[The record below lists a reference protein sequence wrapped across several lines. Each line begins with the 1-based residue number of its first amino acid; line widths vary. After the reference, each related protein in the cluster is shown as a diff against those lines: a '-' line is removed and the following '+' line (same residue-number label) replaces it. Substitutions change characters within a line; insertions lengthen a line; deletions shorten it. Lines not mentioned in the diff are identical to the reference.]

1 MKITKRNTK
10 LTILLLIISM
20 FLYGCGNEE
29 ATTTKEQEDTTAEQE
44 NTTNVTSDVTPLTI
58 YTTIFP
64 LYDFAMK
71 IGGEHVKVE
80 NVYPPNVDAHSYEP
94 TAKTMTNIAS
104 SDALI
109 YSGAGIE
116 GFVDAASE
124 VLEKEKVKLVKASDG
139 IELLAHG
146 EYADEH
152 GHDDHADEHK
162 DEHGHDDH
170 SDEHK
175 DEHGHDDHA
184 DEHKDEHGHDDH
196 ADEHKDEHASEE
208 GHHDHNHG
216 DTDPH
221 VWLDPMYAIKMAENI
236 KNALVELKPEAKDEF
251 EQNFLSVKAELE
263 KLDSEFSSAINEAA
277 HKKILVA
284 HAAYG
289 YWEARYGIEQIAVTG
304 LSPTQ
309 EPSQKQLTKII
320 ETAKDNNLSYIIFE
334 ENVTSKISEVVKTE
348 IGADVLYLNNLESV
362 SEDDMKNNEDYFS
375 LMRKNIET
383 LRTAL
388 N

>member
-1 MKITKRNTK
+1 MKNK

-20 FLYGCGNEE
+20 FLYGCGNEK
-29 ATTTKEQEDTTAEQE
+29 ATINEQEDTTKE
-44 NTTNVTSDVTPLTI
+44 TSNITPLTI

-94 TAKTMTNIAS
+94 TAKTMTHIAS

-116 GFVDAASE
+116 GFVEAASE
-124 VLEKEKVKLVKASDG
+124 VLEKEKVMLVKAADG

-146 EYADEH
+146 EHAETEDEH
-152 GHDDHADEHK
+152 AHDDEHSHDEKAHK
-162 DEHGHDDH
+162 DEHDHEH
-170 SDEHK
+170 SDE
-175 DEHGHDDHA
+175 
-184 DEHKDEHGHDDH
+184 
-196 ADEHKDEHASEE
+196 EHKDEHAHDHSDEEHTDEHANEE
-208 GHHDHNHG
+208 GHQDHNHG

-251 EQNFLSVKAELE
+251 EQNFLTVKAELE
-263 KLDSEFSSAINEAA
+263 KLDTEFSSVINEAA

-320 ETAKDNNLSYIIFE
+320 ETAKANNLTYIIFE
-334 ENVTSKISEVVKTE
+334 QNVTSKISDVVKNE
-348 IGADVLYLNNLESV
+348 IGADVLYLNNLESI
-362 SEDDMKNNEDYFS
+362 SEDDVKNNEDYFS

>member
-1 MKITKRNTK
+1 MKNNKHTIK

-20 FLYGCGNEE
+20 FLYGCGNEV
-29 ATTTKEQEDTTAEQE
+29 ATTTKEQEDTTKSE
-44 NTTNVTSDVTPLTI
+44 TSDVTPLTI

-64 LYDFAMK
+64 LYDFVMK

-124 VLEKEKVKLVKASDG
+124 VFEKEKVKLVKAVDG

-146 EYADEH
+146 EHADEH
-152 GHDDHADEHK
+152 GHDDHGH

-170 SDEHK
+170 S
-175 DEHGHDDHA
+175 
-184 DEHKDEHGHDDH
+184 HDDH

-208 GHHDHNHG
+208 GHDDHNHG

-251 EQNFLSVKAELE
+251 EQNFLTVKAELE
-263 KLDSEFSSAINEAA
+263 KLDTEFSSVINEASQ
-277 HKKILVA
+277 KKILVA

-289 YWEARYGIEQIAVTG
+289 YWEARYGIEQIAVSG

-320 ETAKDNNLSYIIFE
+320 ETAKANNLNYIIFE
-334 ENVTSKISEVVKTE
+334 QNVTSKISEVVKNE
-348 IGADVLYLNNLESV
+348 IGADVLYLNNLESI
-362 SEDDMKNNEDYFS
+362 SEDDIKNNEDYFS
-375 LMRKNIET
+375 LMRRNIET
-383 LRTAL
+383 LKTAL